1 MAKSNLDAILNG
13 TFKPVGSNKNNDNL
27 NDIIKGTYTPETYVP
42 NPASAAIPE
51 KEKNPVVAALE
62 NSLILGGQGFFGR
75 VESAIDWMNDW
86 TYNKLY
92 AGIYDLLGREDLAEQ
107 NRQSATNFIK
117 QDLTND
123 IILPGANDKLYENSQ
138 VQNVVTPDSLL
149 GQASHGVG
157 GLFLDIAAGSLLGGG
172 GTGALPKG
180 ASTLQKAGSFVVNNL
195 PSMFTVGAGTYGSAL
210 QSALN
215 EGASLEDATDYAI
228 LSSAKEMATEWIMG
242 GVPGTNGKGI
252 MDTLLSKT
260 GINTIKNGIVKTLVD
275 YGFNIVGEGFEEGLS
290 ELLEPLV
297 KNATYTDGEKI
308 NWQNVFRSAIVGG
321 IISGVV
327 ELPSTTSSIASE
339 VKTNNQNKPAK
350 EKKDIPYLKRRRQEV
365 VDALKESDTTDVERT
380 NQFVEVIEAIDNEI
394 ARQEKVEAIKSGEDI
409 KVEQPKTPAK
419 VVQEKTETKKEEVAD
434 IKVAKT
440 KTTEKKSDEKIAAEK
455 KVEALKTPVLE
466 KPVLKTPVIEEDVKP
481 TNEEIIKEFKI
492 YTKDVDKI
500 TQKDIN
506 NFHKDKYKDISLK
519 ELTELLLP
527 KEEPKKVEIK
537 KKKTD
542 DEVVAEK
549 KVESVKKEDSVDDKI
564 KKAFAEYM
572 KDKNTFTEQDIY
584 AFHKTVEKDISLKE
598 LKEKMFTARV
608 KQADEPAKTEEKPA
622 EIPAEKKEI
631 PAEVTAMYD
640 GLTPREKV
648 VADKLIEL
656 REAYKENP
664 NDKKVAS
671 QLKEY
676 NAMQTKKIRD
686 YLFARNKALIDF
698 KKVDKDV
705 VEQQT
710 QKAFE
715 EPPTNSEKLSNA
727 STTESYV
734 PDLDSMSKNDLF
746 DYAKQQYESYIQSGI
761 PSIREKALKYYKAY
775 KDAGGK
781 KNIATLDEYLN
792 DIEKETSVVEEEPV
806 IEETVVEEEPVIEE
820 PKTLEEYNKSR
831 PKSSLEDAYGDMK
844 RVVEYSVEPVSDFNG
859 KLRSDVTLDELNNSM
874 VKLQMFNSDGT
885 RNEYTY
891 ANKKE
896 LFDDIKKSYGGW
908 KQLGDAPRSIV
919 STQGEFYLERDRHVK
934 GGWKWIDVNGDPIK
948 GQETADIGQRN
959 RAMLEKLRAETEA
972 TKEVPEVTVETLEET
987 PVEEPTPIEEPP
999 VEEPVKE
1006 VNIPEEIEQDVLV
1019 ARIVGGELVSME
1031 KQLST
1036 YAERFK
1042 NTVKEEE
1049 LLSEDLIIEID
1060 KAYLYDVAHNADT
1073 MNKAK
1078 DKIDEIGFNEAK
1090 KKVMNLSEID
1100 VLDLETTALGQ
1111 ELLQQAIHNEDVK
1124 SINELLPIVTMQLTK
1139 AGQIVQSAK
1148 MYHLL
1153 SGEQR
1158 LITIQKTINT
1168 MKKNKVKGAEDM
1180 IITSSMV
1187 DKILK
1192 AGNDRVALDKAV
1204 EEITQELGSN
1214 LKGSVRDK
1222 FNAVRYFSMLNNLT
1236 THINNA
1242 SNNFVNRNVL
1252 KRSKDIIGSVIES
1265 GVRKFAPDTFKDT
1278 VKSENEVYVTIQ
1290 DKQRLAETKKDIAK
1304 LDKGIEFKDYKNSL
1318 VLRKEKERV
1327 INRLKGQVKMNEIH
1341 NEINSIW
1348 KELNYLDKQIKQG
1361 SEIRIEDG
1369 QQSVDLNS
1377 MQNKKHELIKIK
1389 DRLEAKL
1396 PKSYSTKTLHR
1407 SSKDVKEFTDI
1418 YLRKNKDAL
1427 KNRSKTKLS
1436 SDIQSMKSIFGK
1448 NAVDA
1453 NVKESFENGDIKGA
1467 VKQIANN
1474 LGAKGDKKVLETI
1487 GNIVET
1493 RMQLNSYMLD
1503 FADNVAKSKTF
1514 KMSFASAATVNGL
1527 DAKIQKIKESSEYKA
1542 LNEDAKADYLYSKLN
1557 KENAEMLMEIYE
1569 YSLNEAFEVTAQQA
1583 NSLANIINELKKV
1596 KGKTNSQLLESAI
1609 SFAVDSYTPFTNT
1622 LFNTAENALKY
1633 SPVGLMDT
1641 VTRGLNKMKNG
1652 KITPSTFIN
1661 ELSKGLTGTMVFGI
1675 GYLLRSLNL
1684 LSGDDEEEPYAFKIG
1699 DTYIGLDRFDNAAI
1713 PLFFGSRMY
1722 DILTAEDMKTGDAI
1736 WSMTKPFVD
1745 MTFLSTFDDVL
1756 TDYKYGG
1763 PMEVIG
1769 EMVSN
1774 YVLQYIPS
1782 KGSKLNKILDNK
1794 ERQVYPDSD
1803 DPHPFWTKLW
1813 NQTLNRIPFGYKFL
1827 PEKMNE
1833 WGETKER
1840 DGNIIV
1846 RIFDEFIYPGRIVQG
1861 TENSIPELSALQEAT
1876 GESGLVPSK
1885 FDGTI
1890 EYDGKKYEATPE
1902 EKRQYQKTYGS
1913 KSLEAVNEFINSDE
1927 YKNLTDE
1934 QRIKAIKTIYTGT
1947 REIAKQE
1954 FFDNRGEYYETSAS
1968 WINEIEDEGISIA
1981 EYATFKSKIDDSNS
1995 DTKFKSTVSAVKDYN
2010 GSNKQKAY
2018 LYGKVYSNT
2027 DETNTVI
2034 VNSGISFDAYLD
2046 YKGRTKDLKADPN
2059 PNSNIAGATISGSK
2073 KKKVL
2078 KEIANTPGLSKEQKL
2093 LLTYLAGYAINNGDY
2108 VGISKNGARQTVFKY
2123 VDGLNLSVQE
2133 KRDILDKAGYKI
2145 LKNGNISW

>member
-1 MAKSNLDAILNG
+1 MASNDFDA
-13 TFKPVGSNKNNDNL
+13 
-27 NDIIKGTYTPETYVP
+27 IIKGTYKPTLTNGSSSKKTDDDFRNIINGTYTPAPPVEYVP
-42 NPASAAIPE
+42 PTPTYTSN
-51 KEKNPVVAALE
+51 KNPVVAALE
-62 NSLILGGQGFFGR
+62 NTLLLGGQGFFGR
-75 VESAIDWMNDW
+75 AEGVLDWMNDW

-92 AGIYDLLGREDLAEQ
+92 ATVYDWLGREDLAEQ

-123 IILPGANDKLYENSQ
+123 VIMPGANDKIYENSQ
-138 VQNVVTPDSLL
+138 VQDVVTPNSIL
-149 GQASHGVG
+149 GQVSQGAG
-157 GLFLDIAAGSLLGGG
+157 GLLFDIGASALLGGG
-172 GTGALPKG
+172 GTGGAISNG
-180 ASTLQKAGSFVVNNL
+180 ASKVQKVGSFVVNNL
-195 PSMFTVGAGTYGSAL
+195 PSMVTVGTGVYGSSL

-215 EGASLEDATDYAI
+215 EGATLGEATNYAI
-228 LSSAKEMATEWIMG
+228 LNSSKEMATEWIMG
-242 GVPGTNGKGI
+242 GVPGTNGKGF
-252 MDTLLSKT
+252 MDTLLSKS
-260 GINTIKNGIVKTLVD
+260 GISKIKNGIVKTLVD
-275 YGFNIVGEGFEEGLS
+275 YGFNIVGEGLEEGLS
-290 ELLEPLV
+290 ELLEPFV
-297 KNATYTDGEKI
+297 KNATYTDGEKV
-308 NWQNVFRSAIVGG
+308 NLQNVFRSTIVGG
-321 IISGVV
+321 IIGGVI
-327 ELPSTTSSIASE
+327 ELPSTTSSIVSE
-339 VKTNNQNKPAK
+339 VQTNNQNKPVK
-350 EKKDIPYLKRRRQEV
+350 EKKDVNYYKSKRQEV
-365 VDALKESDTTDVERT
+365 VDALKEVDDADVEKV
-380 NQFVEVIEAIDNEI
+380 NQHVEVIEAIDKEI
-394 ARQEKVEAIKSGEDI
+394 ARQEKVEAIKSGEDLKSTEDV

-419 VVQEKTETKKEEVAD
+419 VTQEKTETKQEKVAD
-434 IKVAKT
+434 TNVAKT
-440 KTTEKKSDEKIAAEK
+440 KTVEKKSDEKVVAEK
-455 KVEALKTPVLE
+455 KVEATKTE
-466 KPVLKTPVIEEDVKP
+466 TTKATMKETPSIQEDVKP
-481 TNEEIIKEFKI
+481 TDDEIKESFKT
-492 YTKDVDKI
+492 YTKGSKKI

-506 NFHKDKYKDISLK
+506 NFHKDVYKDVTLK
-519 ELTELLLP
+519 ELNELLLP
-527 KEEPKKVEIK
+527 KEEPKKVE
-537 KKKTD
+537 
-542 DEVVAEK
+542 
-549 KVESVKKEDSVDDKI
+549 VKKEEPKKEEPKKEEP
-564 KKAFAEYM
+564 KKAEV
-572 KDKNTFTEQDIY
+572 K
-584 AFHKTVEKDISLKE
+584 KE
-598 LKEKMFTARV
+598 V
-608 KQADEPAKTEEKPA
+608 PA
-622 EIPAEKKEI
+622 EI
-631 PAEVTAMYD
+631 TAMYEK
-640 GLTPREKV
+640 LSPRDKV

-664 NDKKVAS
+664 NDKKLAA

-676 NAMQTKKIRD
+676 NGMQSKEVRQ
-686 YLFARNKALIDF
+686 YLFERNKALIDF
-698 KKVDKDV
+698 KKVDKEV

-715 EPPTNSEKLSNA
+715 EPPTSIEKLS
-727 STTESYV
+727 SDDTSESDV
-734 PDLDSMSKNDLF
+734 SNLDSMSKNDLF
-746 DYAKQQYESYIQSGI
+746 DYAKQQYETYIQTGAVG
-761 PSIREKALKYYKAY
+761 IREKALKYYKAY

-792 DIEKETSVVEEEPV
+792 DIEEDTS
-806 IEETVVEEEPVIEE
+806 VVEEEPVIEE

-831 PKSSLEDAYGDMK
+831 PNSTLEDAYGDMK
-844 RVVEYSVEPVSDFNG
+844 RVVEYSVEPVDDFNG
-859 KLRSDVTLDELNNSM
+859 KLRGDVTLEELNNSM
-874 VKLQMFNSDGT
+874 VKLITYNEDGT

-896 LFDDIKKSYGGW
+896 LFDNVKKAYGGW
-908 KQLGDAPRSIV
+908 KQLGDSPKTII
-919 STQGEFYLERDRHVK
+919 STQGEFYLQRDKLIK
-934 GGWKWIDVNGDPIK
+934 GGWKWTDVNGDPIK

-987 PVEEPTPIEEPP
+987 PVEEPTPIEEVTP
-999 VEEPVKE
+999 VEN
-1006 VNIPEEIEQDVLV
+1006 VNIPEEIEEPVLT
-1019 ARIVGGELVSME
+1019 ARLIGGELISDE
-1031 KQLST
+1031 KQLSQ

-1042 NTVKEEE
+1042 NTIKEEE
-1049 LLSEDLIIEID
+1049 LLDEELIVEID

-1090 KKVMNLSEID
+1090 KKVMNLAEID

-1111 ELLQQAIHNEDVK
+1111 ELLQQAIHNEDVN
-1124 SINELLPIVTMQLTK
+1124 SINELLPIVTMQLTR

-1158 LITIQKTINT
+1158 LITIQRTINT

-1204 EEITQELGSN
+1204 EEITQELGSK

-1222 FNAVRYFSMLNNLT
+1222 LNAIRYFSMLNNLT
-1236 THINNA
+1236 THVNNA
-1242 SNNFVNRNVL
+1242 LNNFVNRNLL
-1252 KRSKDIIGSVIES
+1252 KRSKDVIGSVIES
-1265 GVRKFAPDTFKDT
+1265 GVRKFAPDTFKDS

-1290 DKQRLAETKKDIAK
+1290 DKQRLAETRKEIAK
-1304 LDKGIEFKDYKNSL
+1304 LDRGIEFKDYKNSL

-1327 INRLKGQVKMNEIH
+1327 INRLKGEVKMNEIH

-1348 KELNYLDKQIKQG
+1348 KELNYINKAEKKA

-1369 QQSVDLNS
+1369 QQSTDLIS
-1377 MQNKKHELIKIK
+1377 MQNKRRELVKIK
-1389 DRLEAKL
+1389 DRLESKL

-1407 SSKDVKEFTDI
+1407 SSKDVKEFTDV
-1418 YLRKNKDAL
+1418 YLSKHKESL

-1436 SDIQSMKSIFGK
+1436 SDIQAMKSIFGK
-1448 NAVDA
+1448 NAIDS
-1453 NVKESFENGDIKGA
+1453 NVKASFESGDIKGA

-1493 RMQLNSYMLD
+1493 RMQFNSYMLD

-1514 KMSFASAATVNGL
+1514 RMSFANAATVNGL
-1527 DAKIQKIKESSEYKA
+1527 DAKIQKIKDSSEYKS
-1542 LNEDAKADYLYSKLN
+1542 LNDDAKADYIYSKLN
-1557 KENAEMLMEIYE
+1557 KENAEMLMEIYD

-1583 NSLANIINELKKV
+1583 NSLANIINELKRL
-1596 KGKTNSQLLESAI
+1596 KGNSNSQLLETAI
-1609 SFAVDSYTPFTNT
+1609 SFAIDSYTPFTNT

-1641 VTRGLNKMKNG
+1641 VTRGLNKMRKG

-1675 GYLLRSLNL
+1675 GYLLRSLNV

-1699 DTYIGLDRFDNAAI
+1699 DTYISVDRFDNTAI
-1713 PLFFGSRMY
+1713 PLFFGARMY
-1722 DILTAEDMKTGDAI
+1722 DILTADDMKSGDAI
-1736 WSMTKPFVD
+1736 WSMAKPFVD

-1763 PMEVIG
+1763 PVEVIG

-1774 YVLQYIPS
+1774 YILQYIPS

-1840 DGNIIV
+1840 DGNIII
-1846 RIFDEFIYPGRIVQG
+1846 RIFDEFVYPGKIVQG
-1861 TENSIPELSALQEAT
+1861 TETSLPELSALQEVT
-1876 GESGLVPSK
+1876 GESGLAPSK

-1890 EYDGKKYEATPE
+1890 EYKGEKYEATPE

-1913 KSLEAVNEFINSDE
+1913 KSLEAVTEFINSDE

-1934 QRIKAIKTIYTGT
+1934 QRVKGIKTIYEGT

-1968 WINEIEDEGISIA
+1968 WINEIEGEGISIA
-1981 EYATFKSKIDDSNS
+1981 EYATFKSKIDNTNS

-2010 GSNKQKAY
+2010 GSDKQKAY
-2018 LYGKVYSNT
+2018 LYGKIYSNT
-2027 DETNTVI
+2027 DETNTII

-2046 YKGRTKDLKADPN
+2046 YKGRSKDLKADPD
-2059 PNSNIAGATISGSK
+2059 PNSKIDGATISGSK

-2078 KEIANTPGLSKEQKL
+2078 IEIANTPGLSKEQKL
-2093 LLTYLAGYAINNGDY
+2093 LLTYLSGYAINNGDY
-2108 VGISKNGARQTVFKY
+2108 VGISKNGARQTVFNY
-2123 VDGLNLSVQE
+2123 VNGLNLSVQE

-2145 LKNGNISW
+2145 LKNGNIDW

>member
-1 MAKSNLDAILNG
+1 MASNDFDA
-13 TFKPVGSNKNNDNL
+13 
-27 NDIIKGTYTPETYVP
+27 IIKGTYKPTLTNGSSSSKKTEDDDFRKIVNGTYTPAPPVEYVP
-42 NPASAAIPE
+42 PTPTYTSN
-51 KEKNPVVAALE
+51 KNPIVAALE
-62 NSLILGGQGFFGR
+62 NTLILGGQGFFGKIEGHLDR
-75 VESAIDWMNDW
+75 WNDW

-107 NRQSATNFIK
+107 SRQTGTNFIK
-117 QDLTND
+117 KDLTND
-123 IILPGANDKLYENSQ
+123 VIMPGANDILYENSQ
-138 VQNVVTPDSLL
+138 VQNVVTPNSIL
-149 GQASHGVG
+149 GQTSQGAG
-157 GLFLDIAAGSLLGGG
+157 GLIFDLGAISLLGGG
-172 GTGALPKG
+172 GTGPLPKD
-180 ASTLQKAGSFVVNNL
+180 ASLIQKAGSFVVNNV
-195 PSMFTVGAGTYGSAL
+195 PSMVVVGGSAYGSAL

-215 EGASLEDATDYAI
+215 EGASLEDATNYAI
-228 LSSAKEMATEWIMG
+228 LSASKEMATEWIMG
-242 GVPGTNGKGI
+242 GVPGTNGKGV
-252 MDTLLSKT
+252 MDVLLSKT
-260 GINTIKNGIVKTLVD
+260 GIETIKNGIVKTLLD
-275 YGFNIVGEGFEEGLS
+275 YGFTVFGEGFEEGLS

-321 IISGVV
+321 LISGVV
-327 ELPSTTSSIASE
+327 ELPSTVGSVASE

-409 KVEQPKTPAK
+409 KVEQPKTPTK

-455 KVEALKTPVLE
+455 KVEAVKNPVLE
-466 KPVLKTPVIEEDVKP
+466 KPVIEEDVKP
-481 TNEEIIKEFKI
+481 TEKEIKESFKA
-492 YTKDVDKI
+492 YTKDSKNI
-500 TQKDIN
+500 TQKDVN
-506 NFHKDKYKDISLK
+506 NFHKEVQKNVSLK
-519 ELTELLLP
+519 ELNEMLLP
-527 KEEPKKVEIK
+527 KQEPKKVEVKKEEPKKEEPK
-537 KKKTD
+537 K
-542 DEVVAEK
+542 
-549 KVESVKKEDSVDDKI
+549 
-564 KKAFAEYM
+564 
-572 KDKNTFTEQDIY
+572 
-584 AFHKTVEKDISLKE
+584 
-598 LKEKMFTARV
+598 
-608 KQADEPAKTEEKPA
+608 EEKPA
-622 EIPAEKKEI
+622 EIPAVKKEV

-640 GLTPREKV
+640 KLSPRDKV

-664 NDKKVAS
+664 NDKKIAA

-676 NAMQTKKIRD
+676 NSMQSKAVRD

-698 KKVDKDV
+698 KKVDKEV

-715 EPPTNSEKLSNA
+715 EPPTHREELS
-727 STTESYV
+727 SDDTTESDV
-734 PDLDSMSKNDLF
+734 SNLDSMSKNDLF
-746 DYAKQQYESYIQSGI
+746 YNATRKYESYVSSAI
-761 PSIREKALKYYKAY
+761 PGFKEDALKYYKAY

-781 KNIATLDEYLN
+781 KSVALLDEFLAEL
-792 DIEKETSVVEEEPV
+792 DKPAEE
-806 IEETVVEEEPVIEE
+806 ITVEEEPVIEE

-831 PKSSLEDAYGDMK
+831 PNSSLEDAYGDTK
-844 RVVEYSVEPVSDFNG
+844 RVVEYSVKPDNEFNG
-859 KLRSDVTLDELNNSM
+859 KLRNDVTLDELNNSM
-874 VKLQMFNSDGT
+874 VKLIMFNSDGT

-896 LFDDIKKSYGGW
+896 LFDNIKKAYGGW
-908 KQLGDAPRSIV
+908 KQLGDSPKTIM
-919 STQGEFYLERDRHVK
+919 STQGDFYLERDRFIK
-934 GGWKWIDVNGDPIK
+934 GGWKWIDVNGDLIK
-948 GQETADIGQRN
+948 GQESADIGQRN

-972 TKEVPEVTVETLEET
+972 TKEVPEVTVEILEET
-987 PVEEPTPIEEPP
+987 PVEEPTPIEEVP
-999 VEEPVKE
+999 VEEPEPVKD
-1006 VNIPEEIEQDVLV
+1006 VNIPEEIEEPVIT
-1019 ARIVGGELVSME
+1019 ARLIGGELIADE
-1031 KQLST
+1031 RQLST

-1042 NTVKEEE
+1042 DTIKEEE

-1060 KAYLYDVAHNADT
+1060 KVYLYDVAHNADT
-1073 MNKAK
+1073 MSKAK
-1078 DKIDEIGFNEAK
+1078 GKIEEIGFDEAK
-1090 KKVMNLSEID
+1090 KKVMNLAEID

-1111 ELLQQAIHNEDVK
+1111 ELLQQAINNEDVK

-1168 MKKNKVKGAEDM
+1168 MKKNNVKGAEDM

-1204 EEITQELGSN
+1204 EQITQELGSN

-1222 FNAVRYFSMLNNLT
+1222 LNAIRYFSMLNNLT

-1242 SNNFVNRNVL
+1242 ANNFVNRNVL
-1252 KRSKDIIGSVIES
+1252 KRSKDIIGAVIES
-1265 GVRKFAPDTFKDT
+1265 GVRKFAPDTFKDS
-1278 VKSENEVYVTIQ
+1278 VKSENEVYITIQ
-1290 DKQRLAETKKDIAK
+1290 DKQRLAETRKEIAK

-1327 INRLKGQVKMNEIH
+1327 INRLKGEVKMTEIH
-1341 NEINSIW
+1341 NEINSIY
-1348 KELNYLDKQIKQG
+1348 KELEHLNKQIKQG

-1369 QQSVDLNS
+1369 QQSVDLKS
-1377 MQNKKHELIKIK
+1377 MQNKRSELTKIK
-1389 DRLEAKL
+1389 DRLESKL

-1407 SSKDVKEFTDI
+1407 SSKDVKEFTNT
-1418 YLRKNKDAL
+1418 YLNKNKDAL
-1427 KNRSKTKLS
+1427 KNRSKTKMS
-1436 SDIQSMKSIFGK
+1436 SDIQAMKSIFGN
-1448 NAVDA
+1448 NAIDV
-1453 NVKESFENGDIKGA
+1453 NVKASFESGDIKGA
-1467 VKQIANN
+1467 IRQIADN
-1474 LGAKGDKKVLETI
+1474 LGAKGDKKVLKTI

-1503 FADNVAKSKTF
+1503 FADNIAKSKTF

-1542 LNEDAKADYLYSKLN
+1542 LNEDAKADYIYSKLN
-1557 KENAEMLMEIYE
+1557 KENAEMLMEIYD
-1569 YSLNEAFEVTAQQA
+1569 YSLKEAFEVTAQQA
-1583 NSLANIINELKKV
+1583 NSLAHIINELKRIKSN
-1596 KGKTNSQLLESAI
+1596 TDSQLLERAI
-1609 SFAVDSYTPFTNT
+1609 SFAIDSYTPFTNT

-1641 VTRGLNKMKNG
+1641 MTRGLRKVNKG
-1652 KITPSTFIN
+1652 TITPSAFIN
-1661 ELSKGLTGTMVFGI
+1661 ELSKGLTGTMIFGI
-1675 GYLLRSLNL
+1675 GYLLRSMNILT
-1684 LSGDDEEEPYAFKIG
+1684 GDDDEEPYAFRVG
-1699 DTYIGLDRFDNAAI
+1699 DTLISLDKFDNAAI

-1722 DILTAEDMKTGDAI
+1722 DILTADDVKAGDAI

-1763 PMEVIG
+1763 PMEVVG

-1846 RIFDEFIYPGRIVQG
+1846 RVFDEFIYPGRIVQG
-1861 TENSIPELSALQEAT
+1861 TENSMPELSALQEAT
-1876 GESGLVPSK
+1876 GESGLAPSK

-1934 QRIKAIKTIYTGT
+1934 QRVKAIKTIYTGT

-1954 FFDNRGEYYETSAS
+1954 FFDNRGEYYETSAP
-1968 WINEIEDEGISIA
+1968 WVNEIEDEGISIA
-1981 EYATFKSKIDDSNS
+1981 EYATFKSKIDDTNS

-2010 GSNKQKAY
+2010 GSDKQKAY
-2018 LYGKVYSNT
+2018 LYGKVYSGS

-2078 KEIANTPGLSKEQKL
+2078 VEIANTPGLSKEQKL

-2108 VGISKNGARQTVFKY
+2108 SGVTKNGARQTVFNY